1 MRWKKK
7 NEPFKRKLGRFMLKH
22 LVQALSNA
30 GVVDP
35 RHTKNRKWTLEQLL
49 VLLLMGLVSGK
60 LGFKDVEEMSGLLS
74 AAVRRAFG
82 ITGDISDG
90 AMWDLCQRLSWE
102 KVQNILVES
111 AKAAHRRHALDA
123 IADHV
128 PVPMVALDG
137 KYYTK
142 AWTRTSG
149 DDDESWKQDFPFLQE
164 KRRDGNRVIGE
175 VRVMSVLLVR
185 GNAPVFLDAVPVR
198 GSTNEMGTFKE
209 VFERLMEQWGDKQ
222 LFRLVSMDAGMVSR
236 ENADIVD
243 AADMGY
249 LMAIK
254 DNQPEMIAEMKR
266 QLAGRSQAEADCH
279 TTERYQG
286 KTVEYRLWQTQDIA
300 GWNGWS
306 HIKQG
311 FREERRT
318 IHQDPETQDEVG
330 TRYFVTNRL
339 FPHLNSK
346 DWLKV
351 IRNHWQVENNGHCVL
366 DVSLNEDK
374 RPWSRQPHVH
384 LVIALLRRVAFNL
397 LSLYRGVC
405 QRSEENRRMPWRS
418 LLNQVYIVW
427 VSASET
433 DLLDRRVLKRRQ
445 AAA

>member
-1 MRWKKK
+1 MRGTRKQV
-7 NEPFKRKLGRFMLKH
+7 PFKRKLGRFMLKH

-49 VLLLMGLVSGK
+49 VLLLMGVVSGK
-60 LGFKDVEEMSGLLS
+60 LGFKDVEEMTGLLS
-74 AAVRRAFG
+74 SSVRRAFG

-90 AMWDLCQRLSWE
+90 AMWDFCRRLSWE
-102 KVQNILVES
+102 EAQNILVES
-111 AKAAHRRHALDA
+111 AKAAHRRHSLDA

-128 PVPMVALDG
+128 PVPMVTLDG
-137 KYYTK
+137 KYYAK
-142 AWTRTSG
+142 AWIRLEDEG
-149 DDDESWKQDFPFLQE
+149 DESWKKDFPYFQE
-164 KRRDGNRVIGE
+164 KRRDSGRVIGE

-198 GSTNEMGTFKE
+198 GATNEMGTFNE
-209 VFERLMEQWGDKQ
+209 VFERLMGQWGDKQ

-266 QLAGRSQAEADCH
+266 QLAGRSHAEADYH
-279 TTERYQG
+279 SEERYQG
-286 KTVEYRLWQTQDIA
+286 KTVEYRLWRTKDIA
-300 GWNGWS
+300 GWNGWG

-311 FREERRT
+311 FREERRV
-318 IHQDPETQDEVG
+318 IHEDPETTDEVG

-339 FPHLNSK
+339 FPHLNTK
-346 DWLKV
+346 DWLRV

-366 DVSLNEDK
+366 DVSMNEDN
-374 RPWSRQPHVH
+374 RPWSRQPHIH
-384 LVIALLRRVAFNL
+384 LLIALLRRVAFNL

-405 QRSEENRRMPWRS
+405 QRSEKNRAMPWRS
-418 LLNQVYIVW
+418 LLNQVYVVW
-427 VSASET
+427 VSAAEN
-433 DLLDRRVLKRRQ
+433 DLLDRRELKRRQ